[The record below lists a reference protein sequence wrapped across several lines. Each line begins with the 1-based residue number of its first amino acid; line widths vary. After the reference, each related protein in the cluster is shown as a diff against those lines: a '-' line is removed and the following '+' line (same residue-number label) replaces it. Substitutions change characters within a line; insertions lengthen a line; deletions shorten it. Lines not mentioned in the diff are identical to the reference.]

1 MADRDMSRSG
11 LRATMRIRRGD
22 SFQLDVAFDV
32 AAGSTMALVGPN
44 GAGKSTVVAGLAGLV
59 PLDGGQIVLDDRSL
73 DDPVRD
79 VFVPPEQ
86 RRVGVVFQDY
96 LLFPHL
102 SVVGNVSFGL
112 RGRGV
117 GRREAKA
124 RALEWIGRL
133 GLGGLAD
140 KRPSELSGG
149 QSQRVALARAL
160 VTDPDM
166 LLLDEPL
173 AALDV
178 TTRAQLRRELK
189 KHLDSFA
196 GPRVLITHDPT
207 EAVLLAE
214 RVCVIEHGAISQIGS
229 PDEMR
234 LRPRTPYI
242 ADLAGANLI
251 SGWAKDGVIDTGGQP
266 IHVAIGDLE
275 GPVLA
280 SFRPSSISVHVDR
293 PQGSARNVWRT
304 RVDLIEHLGDR
315 ARLRTGAP
323 LPLTVEITDGSVRDL
338 GLEPGASI
346 WVSLKATEIAVEP
359 DPQSTEPAADRSA
372 LRP

>member
-1 MADRDMSRSG
+1 MSWSG
-11 LRATMRIRRGD
+11 LHATMRIRRGD
-22 SFQLDVAFDV
+22 SFLLDAAFDV

-44 GAGKSTVVAGLAGLV
+44 GAGKSTVVAGLSGLV
-59 PLDGGQIVLDDRSL
+59 PLDDGLIALNDRSL
-73 DDPVRD
+73 DDPSRD
-79 VFVPPEQ
+79 VFVRPEE

-96 LLFPHL
+96 VLFPHL
-102 SVVGNVSFGL
+102 SVLGNVAFGL
-112 RGRGV
+112 RSRGMGRA
-117 GRREAKA
+117 EAKA

-133 GLGGLAD
+133 GLGALAE
-140 KRPSELSGG
+140 KRPGELSGG

-160 VTDPDM
+160 VTDPDV

-196 GPRVLITHDPT
+196 GPRILITHDAT

-214 RVCVIEHGAISQIGS
+214 RICVIEHGAITQIGT
-229 PDEMR
+229 PDDLR

-242 ADLAGANLI
+242 ADLAGSNLVG
-251 SGWAKDGVIDTGGQP
+251 GWAKGGVIDTGGQH
-266 IHVAIGDLE
+266 IHVASGDLE

-280 SFRPSSISVHVDR
+280 SFRPSSISVHVHR
-293 PQGSARNVWRT
+293 PQGSARNVWQT
-304 RVDLIEHLGDR
+304 RVELIEHLGDR

-338 GLEPGASI
+338 ELEPGASI
-346 WVSLKATEIAVEP
+346 WVSLKATEISVEP
-359 DPQSTEPAADRSA
+359 DPQSTDGVANGSV